1 MWGVGV
7 NSPWALRHA
16 FNAFD
21 AWPVN
26 IGFLG
31 RGSSSSDA
39 PLIEALAEGGAS
51 GFKVHED
58 MGAHARALDTAL
70 RVAEEYDVQV
80 ALHSDGLNE
89 CLSVEDTLRVL
100 EGRTIHA
107 FHIEGCG
114 GGHVPNVLKM
124 AGVPNVIGSST
135 NPTLPFGRDAV
146 AEHYGMIVS
155 VHDLKTDLPGD
166 AAMARDRIRAG
177 TMGAEDVL
185 HDLGAIGITSSDAQ
199 GMGRAGETVRRTFA
213 MAGKMKAEL
222 GAPDEHDNERVLRY
236 IAKLTINPAIAH
248 GLSHEVGSLEV
259 GKLADIVL
267 WRPEYFGAKPQL
279 VLKSGFPAYGVVG
292 DPNAATDTC
301 EPLVLGPQF
310 GAHGTTPADISVA
323 FVAQAALDQGN
334 DSMPT
339 RRRRVAVRGTRGI
352 GPADLRLNSRTGAVD
367 VDQETGLVTL
377 DGEPLRSSPPTRSPS
392 TASTSS
398 SAKRLGTCDELPYA
412 PEWAPHERT
421 WMAWPGP
428 NPTFTNDEE
437 LAEART
443 AWASVARA
451 VRRFEPVT
459 MVHGPGQGESARAL
473 LGPDVDLV
481 ERELDDA
488 WMRDIGPT
496 FVTDGKG
503 ELAAVDWTFNGW
515 GGQDWARWEHDS
527 KIARHVADLTGAPVL
542 GSALVNEGGAIHV
555 DGEGTVLLT
564 ETVQLGAGRNPGWT
578 RERVEAEIHAR
589 LGTSKAIWLPHGLT
603 GDYGVYGT
611 QGHVDIVA
619 AFAAPGTVL
628 VHSQRDPAHPDHA
641 RSQEYLALLRA
652 QTDAKGR
659 RLQVVEVPAPT
670 VLKDEDG
677 DWVDYSYINHYLCNG
692 GVVLCAFDDPN
703 DEIAAGIFRRLFPA
717 RTVTLVDARTIF
729 AGGGGIHCITQQQPK
744 V

>member
-1 MWGVGV
+1 MSRPTKHSDHCAPDSRHIDPHAYAATHGPRAGDRVRLGDSGLTVRVESDAQEYGEEFLAGFGKTARDGLHLKAAAVRDTCDVVISNVLVIDAVQGIRKVSIGIREGRIASIGRAGNPDTLDGVDVVVGTGTTIVSGEGMIATAGAVDTHVHLLSPRIMEASLASGVTTVIGQEFGPVWGVGV

-31 RGSSSSDA
+31 RGSSSHRA
-39 PLIEALAEGGAS
+39 PLVEALAEGGAC

-58 MGAHARALDTAL
+58 MGAHTRALDTAL

-124 AGVPNVIGSST
+124 AGVENVIGSST

-222 GAPDEHDNERVLRY
+222 GPMEGDGPADDNARVLRY

-248 GLSHEVGSLEV
+248 GLSHEIGSIET
-259 GKLADIVL
+259 GKMADIVL
-267 WRPEYFGAKPQL
+267 WRPEFFGAKPQL
-279 VLKSGFPAYGVVG
+279 VLKSGFPAYGVTG

-310 GAHGTTPADISVA
+310 GAYGATAADLSVA
-323 FVAQAALDQGN
+323 FVSQAATQLGA

-339 RRRRVAVRGTRGI
+339 RRRRVGVRGTRGI
-352 GPADLRLNSRTGAVD
+352 GPGDLVHNSRTGEVAVD
-367 VDQETGLVTL
+367 ARSGLVTL
-377 DGEPLRSSPPTRSPS
+377 DGDPLRSEPADSVSLN
-392 TASTSS
+392 
-398 SAKRLGTCDELPYA
+398 RLYFL
-412 PEWAPHERT
+412 
-421 WMAWPGP
+421 
-428 NPTFTNDEE
+428 
-437 LAEART
+437 
-443 AWASVARA
+443 
-451 VRRFEPVT
+451 
-459 MVHGPGQGESARAL
+459 
-473 LGPDVDLV
+473 
-481 ERELDDA
+481 
-488 WMRDIGPT
+488 
-496 FVTDGKG
+496 
-503 ELAAVDWTFNGW
+503 
-515 GGQDWARWEHDS
+515 
-527 KIARHVADLTGAPVL
+527 
-542 GSALVNEGGAIHV
+542 
-555 DGEGTVLLT
+555 
-564 ETVQLGAGRNPGWT
+564 
-578 RERVEAEIHAR
+578 
-589 LGTSKAIWLPHGLT
+589 
-603 GDYGVYGT
+603 
-611 QGHVDIVA
+611 
-619 AFAAPGTVL
+619 
-628 VHSQRDPAHPDHA
+628 
-641 RSQEYLALLRA
+641 
-652 QTDAKGR
+652 
-659 RLQVVEVPAPT
+659 
-670 VLKDEDG
+670 
-677 DWVDYSYINHYLCNG
+677 
-692 GVVLCAFDDPN
+692 
-703 DEIAAGIFRRLFPA
+703 
-717 RTVTLVDARTIF
+717 
-729 AGGGGIHCITQQQPK
+729 
-744 V
+744 

>member
-1 MWGVGV
+1 MSRPGGHPAEARRLTPYEYAATHGPRAGDRIRLGDSGLVIRVEDDSQRYGDEFLAGFGKTARDGLHLKAAAVRETCDVVISNVVVIDAVQGIRKVSIGIREGRISAIGRAGNPDTLDGVDVVVGTGTSIVSGEGMIATAGAVDTHVHLLSPRIMEASLASGVTTIIGQEFGPVWGVGV
-7 NSPWALRHA
+7 NSPWALKHA
-16 FNAFD
+16 FGAFD

-31 RGSSSSDA
+31 RGSSSHAA

-58 MGAHARALDTAL
+58 MGAHTRALDTAL
-70 RVAEEYDVQV
+70 RVAEEHDVQV

-222 GAPDEHDNERVLRY
+222 GAPDDGHDNERVLRY
-236 IAKLTINPAIAH
+236 MAKLTINPAIAH
-248 GLSHEVGSLEV
+248 GLAHEVGSIEV

-267 WRPEYFGAKPQL
+267 WSPEYFGAKPQL
-279 VLKSGFPAYGVVG
+279 VLKSGFPAYGVTG

-310 GAHGTTPADISVA
+310 GAHGATPADISVA

-334 DSMPT
+334 DTMPT

-367 VDQETGLVTL
+367 VDQRTGLVTL
-377 DGEPLRSSPPTRSPS
+377 DGEPLRSEP
-392 TASTSS
+392 A
-398 SAKRLGTCDELPYA
+398 D
-412 PEWAPHERT
+412 
-421 WMAWPGP
+421 
-428 NPTFTNDEE
+428 
-437 LAEART
+437 
-443 AWASVARA
+443 SVA
-451 VRRFEPVT
+451 
-459 MVHGPGQGESARAL
+459 L
-473 LGPDVDLV
+473 
-481 ERELDDA
+481 
-488 WMRDIGPT
+488 
-496 FVTDGKG
+496 
-503 ELAAVDWTFNGW
+503 N
-515 GGQDWARWEHDS
+515 
-527 KIARHVADLTGAPVL
+527 
-542 GSALVNEGGAIHV
+542 
-555 DGEGTVLLT
+555 
-564 ETVQLGAGRNPGWT
+564 
-578 RERVEAEIHAR
+578 R
-589 LGTSKAIWLPHGLT
+589 LYFL
-603 GDYGVYGT
+603 
-611 QGHVDIVA
+611 
-619 AFAAPGTVL
+619 
-628 VHSQRDPAHPDHA
+628 
-641 RSQEYLALLRA
+641 
-652 QTDAKGR
+652 
-659 RLQVVEVPAPT
+659 
-670 VLKDEDG
+670 
-677 DWVDYSYINHYLCNG
+677 
-692 GVVLCAFDDPN
+692 
-703 DEIAAGIFRRLFPA
+703 
-717 RTVTLVDARTIF
+717 
-729 AGGGGIHCITQQQPK
+729 
-744 V
+744 

>member
-1 MWGVGV
+1 MEASLASGVTTIIGQEFGPVWGVGV

-31 RGSSSSDA
+31 RGSSSDAA
-39 PLIEALAEGGAS
+39 PLVEALAEGGAS

-58 MGAHARALDTAL
+58 MGAHTRALDTAL

-89 CLSVEDTLRVL
+89 CLSVEDTLGVL
-100 EGRTIHA
+100 DGRTIHA

-124 AGVPNVIGSST
+124 AGVANVIGSST

-222 GAPDEHDNERVLRY
+222 GAPDVGHDNDRVLRY

-248 GLSHEVGSLEV
+248 GLSHEVGSIEV

-310 GAHGTTPADISVA
+310 GAHGSTPADISVA
-323 FVAQAALDQGN
+323 FVAQAALDQGG
-334 DSMPT
+334 DAMPT

-367 VDQETGLVTL
+367 VDQRTGLVTL
-377 DGEPLRSSPPTRSPS
+377 DGEPIRSEP
-392 TASTSS
+392 
-398 SAKRLGTCDELPYA
+398 
-412 PEWAPHERT
+412 
-421 WMAWPGP
+421 
-428 NPTFTNDEE
+428 
-437 LAEART
+437 AE
-443 AWASVARA
+443 SVA
-451 VRRFEPVT
+451 
-459 MVHGPGQGESARAL
+459 L
-473 LGPDVDLV
+473 
-481 ERELDDA
+481 
-488 WMRDIGPT
+488 
-496 FVTDGKG
+496 
-503 ELAAVDWTFNGW
+503 N
-515 GGQDWARWEHDS
+515 
-527 KIARHVADLTGAPVL
+527 
-542 GSALVNEGGAIHV
+542 
-555 DGEGTVLLT
+555 
-564 ETVQLGAGRNPGWT
+564 
-578 RERVEAEIHAR
+578 R
-589 LGTSKAIWLPHGLT
+589 LYFL
-603 GDYGVYGT
+603 
-611 QGHVDIVA
+611 
-619 AFAAPGTVL
+619 
-628 VHSQRDPAHPDHA
+628 
-641 RSQEYLALLRA
+641 
-652 QTDAKGR
+652 
-659 RLQVVEVPAPT
+659 
-670 VLKDEDG
+670 
-677 DWVDYSYINHYLCNG
+677 
-692 GVVLCAFDDPN
+692 
-703 DEIAAGIFRRLFPA
+703 
-717 RTVTLVDARTIF
+717 
-729 AGGGGIHCITQQQPK
+729 
-744 V
+744 

>member
-1 MWGVGV
+1 MSRPGGHPAEARRLTPHEYAATHGPRAGDRVRLGDSGLVIRVEDDSQRYGDEFLAGFGKTARDGLHLKAAAVRETCDVVISNVVVIDAVLGIRKVSIGIREGRICSIGRAGNPDTLDGVDVVVGTGTSIVSGEGLIATAGAVDTHVHLLSPRIMEASLASGVTTVIGQEFGPVWGVGV
-7 NSPWALRHA
+7 NSPWALKHA

-31 RGSSSSDA
+31 RGSSSHRA

-58 MGAHARALDTAL
+58 MGAHTRALDTAL
-70 RVAEEYDVQV
+70 RVAEEHDVQV

-222 GAPDEHDNERVLRY
+222 GAPDDGHDNERVLRY
-236 IAKLTINPAIAH
+236 MAKLTINPAIAH
-248 GLSHEVGSLEV
+248 GLAHEVGSIEV

-267 WRPEYFGAKPQL
+267 WSPEYFGAKPQL
-279 VLKSGFPAYGVVG
+279 LLKSGFPAFGVTG

-310 GAHGTTPADISVA
+310 GAHGATPADISVA
-323 FVAQAALDQGN
+323 FVAQAALDQGH
-334 DSMPT
+334 DTMPT

-352 GPADLRLNSRTGAVD
+352 GPADLRRNSRTGAVD
-367 VDQETGLVTL
+367 VDQRTGLVTL
-377 DGEPLRSSPPTRSPS
+377 DGEPLRSEPADSVSLN
-392 TASTSS
+392 
-398 SAKRLGTCDELPYA
+398 RLYFL
-412 PEWAPHERT
+412 
-421 WMAWPGP
+421 
-428 NPTFTNDEE
+428 
-437 LAEART
+437 
-443 AWASVARA
+443 
-451 VRRFEPVT
+451 
-459 MVHGPGQGESARAL
+459 
-473 LGPDVDLV
+473 
-481 ERELDDA
+481 
-488 WMRDIGPT
+488 
-496 FVTDGKG
+496 
-503 ELAAVDWTFNGW
+503 
-515 GGQDWARWEHDS
+515 
-527 KIARHVADLTGAPVL
+527 
-542 GSALVNEGGAIHV
+542 
-555 DGEGTVLLT
+555 
-564 ETVQLGAGRNPGWT
+564 
-578 RERVEAEIHAR
+578 
-589 LGTSKAIWLPHGLT
+589 
-603 GDYGVYGT
+603 
-611 QGHVDIVA
+611 
-619 AFAAPGTVL
+619 
-628 VHSQRDPAHPDHA
+628 
-641 RSQEYLALLRA
+641 
-652 QTDAKGR
+652 
-659 RLQVVEVPAPT
+659 
-670 VLKDEDG
+670 
-677 DWVDYSYINHYLCNG
+677 
-692 GVVLCAFDDPN
+692 
-703 DEIAAGIFRRLFPA
+703 
-717 RTVTLVDARTIF
+717 
-729 AGGGGIHCITQQQPK
+729 
-744 V
+744 

>member
-1 MWGVGV
+1 MNPYEYAATHGPRAGDRVRLGDSGLTVRVESDSQRHGDEFLAGFGKTARDGLHLKAAAVRDTCDVVISNVVVIDAAQGIRKVSIGIREGRICSIGRAGNPDTLDGVDVVVGTGTSIVSGEGLIATAGAVDTHVHLLSPRIMEASLASGVTTVIGQEFGPVWGVGV

-16 FNAFD
+16 FAAFD

-39 PLIEALAEGGAS
+39 PLVEALAEGGAS

-58 MGAHARALDTAL
+58 MGAHTRALDTAL
-70 RVAEEYDVQV
+70 RVAEEHDVQV

-100 EGRTIHA
+100 DGRTIHA

-213 MAGKMKAEL
+213 MAGKMKSEF
-222 GAPDEHDNERVLRY
+222 GAPEDHDNERVLRY
-236 IAKLTINPAIAH
+236 MAKLTINPAIAH
-248 GLSHEVGSLEV
+248 GLAHEVGSIEV

-267 WRPEYFGAKPQL
+267 WRPEFFGAKPQL

-310 GAHGTTPADISVA
+310 GAHGATPAEISVA

-334 DSMPT
+334 DRMPT

-367 VDQETGLVTL
+367 VDQRTGLVTL
-377 DGEPLRSSPPTRSPS
+377 DGEPLRSEAADSVSLN
-392 TASTSS
+392 
-398 SAKRLGTCDELPYA
+398 RLYFL
-412 PEWAPHERT
+412 
-421 WMAWPGP
+421 
-428 NPTFTNDEE
+428 
-437 LAEART
+437 
-443 AWASVARA
+443 
-451 VRRFEPVT
+451 
-459 MVHGPGQGESARAL
+459 
-473 LGPDVDLV
+473 
-481 ERELDDA
+481 
-488 WMRDIGPT
+488 
-496 FVTDGKG
+496 
-503 ELAAVDWTFNGW
+503 
-515 GGQDWARWEHDS
+515 
-527 KIARHVADLTGAPVL
+527 
-542 GSALVNEGGAIHV
+542 
-555 DGEGTVLLT
+555 
-564 ETVQLGAGRNPGWT
+564 
-578 RERVEAEIHAR
+578 
-589 LGTSKAIWLPHGLT
+589 
-603 GDYGVYGT
+603 
-611 QGHVDIVA
+611 
-619 AFAAPGTVL
+619 
-628 VHSQRDPAHPDHA
+628 
-641 RSQEYLALLRA
+641 
-652 QTDAKGR
+652 
-659 RLQVVEVPAPT
+659 
-670 VLKDEDG
+670 
-677 DWVDYSYINHYLCNG
+677 
-692 GVVLCAFDDPN
+692 
-703 DEIAAGIFRRLFPA
+703 
-717 RTVTLVDARTIF
+717 
-729 AGGGGIHCITQQQPK
+729 
-744 V
+744 

>member
-1 MWGVGV
+1 MSRPGGHPAEARRLTPYEYAATHGPRAGDRIRLGDSGLVVKVESDSQRRGDEFLAGFGKTARDGLHLKAAAVRETCDVVVSNVVVIDAVQGVRKVSIGIREGRICSIGRAGNPDTLDGVDVVVGTGTSIVSGEGLIATAGAVDTHVHLLSPRIMEASLASGVTTVIGQEFGPVWGVGV

-16 FNAFD
+16 FGAFD

-31 RGSSSSDA
+31 RGSSSHEA

-58 MGAHARALDTAL
+58 MGAHTRALDTAL
-70 RVAEEYDVQV
+70 RVAEEHDVQV

-166 AAMARDRIRAG
+166 AAMARDRIRSG

-213 MAGKMKAEL
+213 MAAKMKAEF
-222 GAPDEHDNERVLRY
+222 GAPDGGHDNERVLRY
-236 IAKLTINPAIAH
+236 LAKLTINPALAH
-248 GLSHEVGSLEV
+248 GLSHEVGSIET

-279 VLKSGFPAYGVVG
+279 VLKAGFPAYGVVG

-310 GAHGTTPADISVA
+310 GAHGATPAEISVA
-323 FVAQAALDQGN
+323 FVAQAALDQGH
-334 DSMPT
+334 DTMPT

-367 VDQETGLVTL
+367 VDQRTGLVTL
-377 DGEPLRSSPPTRSPS
+377 DGEPLHSEPAESVSLN
-392 TASTSS
+392 
-398 SAKRLGTCDELPYA
+398 RLYFL
-412 PEWAPHERT
+412 
-421 WMAWPGP
+421 
-428 NPTFTNDEE
+428 
-437 LAEART
+437 
-443 AWASVARA
+443 
-451 VRRFEPVT
+451 
-459 MVHGPGQGESARAL
+459 
-473 LGPDVDLV
+473 
-481 ERELDDA
+481 
-488 WMRDIGPT
+488 
-496 FVTDGKG
+496 
-503 ELAAVDWTFNGW
+503 
-515 GGQDWARWEHDS
+515 
-527 KIARHVADLTGAPVL
+527 
-542 GSALVNEGGAIHV
+542 
-555 DGEGTVLLT
+555 
-564 ETVQLGAGRNPGWT
+564 
-578 RERVEAEIHAR
+578 
-589 LGTSKAIWLPHGLT
+589 
-603 GDYGVYGT
+603 
-611 QGHVDIVA
+611 
-619 AFAAPGTVL
+619 
-628 VHSQRDPAHPDHA
+628 
-641 RSQEYLALLRA
+641 
-652 QTDAKGR
+652 
-659 RLQVVEVPAPT
+659 
-670 VLKDEDG
+670 
-677 DWVDYSYINHYLCNG
+677 
-692 GVVLCAFDDPN
+692 
-703 DEIAAGIFRRLFPA
+703 
-717 RTVTLVDARTIF
+717 
-729 AGGGGIHCITQQQPK
+729 
-744 V
+744 

>member
-1 MWGVGV
+1 MSRPGGHPADTRRLTPYEYAATHGPRAGDRVRLGDSGLTIRVESDAQHYGDEFLAGFGKTARDGLHLKAAAVRDTCDVVISNVVVIDAVQGIRKVSIGIREGRIHAIGRAGNPDTLDGVDVVVGTGTSIVSGEGLIATAGAVDTHVHLLSPRIMEASLASGVTTIIGQEFGPVWGVGV

-31 RGSSSSDA
+31 RGSSSHAA
-39 PLIEALAEGGAS
+39 PLVEALAEGGAS

-58 MGAHARALDTAL
+58 MGAHTRALDTAL
-70 RVAEEYDVQV
+70 RVAEEHDVQV

-213 MAGKMKAEL
+213 MAGKMKAEF
-222 GAPDEHDNERVLRY
+222 GAPEDHDNERVLRY

-248 GLSHEVGSLEV
+248 GLAHEVGSIET

-279 VLKSGFPAYGVVG
+279 VLKAGFPAYGVVG

-310 GAHGTTPADISVA
+310 GAHGGTPADLSVA
-323 FVAQAALDQGN
+323 FVARAALDQGN
-334 DSMPT
+334 DTMPT

-367 VDQETGLVTL
+367 VDQRTGLVTL
-377 DGEPLRSSPPTRSPS
+377 DGEPVRSEP
-392 TASTSS
+392 A
-398 SAKRLGTCDELPYA
+398 D
-412 PEWAPHERT
+412 
-421 WMAWPGP
+421 
-428 NPTFTNDEE
+428 
-437 LAEART
+437 
-443 AWASVARA
+443 SVA
-451 VRRFEPVT
+451 
-459 MVHGPGQGESARAL
+459 L
-473 LGPDVDLV
+473 
-481 ERELDDA
+481 
-488 WMRDIGPT
+488 
-496 FVTDGKG
+496 
-503 ELAAVDWTFNGW
+503 N
-515 GGQDWARWEHDS
+515 
-527 KIARHVADLTGAPVL
+527 
-542 GSALVNEGGAIHV
+542 
-555 DGEGTVLLT
+555 
-564 ETVQLGAGRNPGWT
+564 
-578 RERVEAEIHAR
+578 R
-589 LGTSKAIWLPHGLT
+589 LYFL
-603 GDYGVYGT
+603 
-611 QGHVDIVA
+611 
-619 AFAAPGTVL
+619 
-628 VHSQRDPAHPDHA
+628 
-641 RSQEYLALLRA
+641 
-652 QTDAKGR
+652 
-659 RLQVVEVPAPT
+659 
-670 VLKDEDG
+670 
-677 DWVDYSYINHYLCNG
+677 
-692 GVVLCAFDDPN
+692 
-703 DEIAAGIFRRLFPA
+703 
-717 RTVTLVDARTIF
+717 
-729 AGGGGIHCITQQQPK
+729 
-744 V
+744 

>member
-1 MWGVGV
+1 MSRPGGHPAEARRLTPYEYAAAHGPRAGDRIRLGDSGLTVRVESDSQRYGDEFLAGFGKTARDGLHLKAAAVRETCDVVVSNVVVIDAVQGIRKVSVGIREGRICSVGRAGNPDTLDGVDVVVGTGTSIVSGEGLIATAGAVDTHVHLLSPRIMEASLASGVTTIIGQEFGPVWGVGV

-31 RGSSSSDA
+31 RGSSSHGA
-39 PLIEALAEGGAS
+39 PLVEALAEGGAS

-58 MGAHARALDTAL
+58 MGAHTRALDTAL
-70 RVAEEYDVQV
+70 RVAEEHDVQV

-222 GAPDEHDNERVLRY
+222 GAPDDHDNERVLRY

-248 GLSHEVGSLEV
+248 GLSHEVGSIEV
-259 GKLADIVL
+259 GKLADLVL

-310 GAHGTTPADISVA
+310 GAHGSTPADISVA

-367 VDQETGLVTL
+367 VDERTGLVTL
-377 DGEPLRSSPPTRSPS
+377 DGEPLRSEP
-392 TASTSS
+392 
-398 SAKRLGTCDELPYA
+398 
-412 PEWAPHERT
+412 
-421 WMAWPGP
+421 
-428 NPTFTNDEE
+428 
-437 LAEART
+437 AE
-443 AWASVARA
+443 SVA
-451 VRRFEPVT
+451 
-459 MVHGPGQGESARAL
+459 L
-473 LGPDVDLV
+473 
-481 ERELDDA
+481 
-488 WMRDIGPT
+488 
-496 FVTDGKG
+496 
-503 ELAAVDWTFNGW
+503 N
-515 GGQDWARWEHDS
+515 
-527 KIARHVADLTGAPVL
+527 
-542 GSALVNEGGAIHV
+542 
-555 DGEGTVLLT
+555 
-564 ETVQLGAGRNPGWT
+564 
-578 RERVEAEIHAR
+578 R
-589 LGTSKAIWLPHGLT
+589 LYFL
-603 GDYGVYGT
+603 
-611 QGHVDIVA
+611 
-619 AFAAPGTVL
+619 
-628 VHSQRDPAHPDHA
+628 
-641 RSQEYLALLRA
+641 
-652 QTDAKGR
+652 
-659 RLQVVEVPAPT
+659 
-670 VLKDEDG
+670 
-677 DWVDYSYINHYLCNG
+677 
-692 GVVLCAFDDPN
+692 
-703 DEIAAGIFRRLFPA
+703 
-717 RTVTLVDARTIF
+717 
-729 AGGGGIHCITQQQPK
+729 
-744 V
+744 